1 MGEGD
6 IHQILSEA
14 LWTVLVAP
22 APVLVAALGVGL
34 GIALFQALTS
44 VQDMT
49 LTFVPKVAA
58 IVVVLGF
65 SLPFI
70 YSSLTLLSD
79 EVFSLIISD
88 GY

>member
-1 MGEGD
+1 MDAGD
-6 IHQILSEA
+6 IHQILTEA
-14 LWTVLVAP
+14 IWAMLLSSG
-22 APVLVAALGVGL
+22 PVLVAALAVGL

-58 IVVVLGF
+58 IFIVLGLT
-65 SLPFI
+65 LPFI
-70 YSSLTLLSD
+70 FTTLNGLSD
-79 EVFSLIISD
+79 QIFSLIIHD

>member
-6 IHQILSEA
+6 IHQILIEA
-14 LWTVLVAP
+14 IWAMLVSS
-22 APVLVAALGVGL
+22 APVLGVALAVGL

-49 LTFVPKVAA
+49 LTFVPKVVA
-58 IVVVLGF
+58 IFVVLGLT
-65 SLPFI
+65 LPFMF
-70 YSSLTLLSD
+70 SNLQGLAD
-79 EVFSLIISD
+79 QVFLLIIND